1 MPSHVDV
8 FKTNVRIRSMAK
20 VLAILASHRREK
32 YLVLTTIWI
41 CNVCQVNS
49 SNLIGVSSLPQ
60 KVGKNVRKKSRK
72 KWEYGKNFKEDL
84 KLKVLFNAL
93 NELCKQT
100 IPLLDE
106 FWFQTSFKKHP
117 KLWWGGRG
125 EGEGEGE
132 FWTFSTLLPFSL
144 MLQ

>member
-1 MPSHVDV
+1 MFVKSTAV
-8 FKTNVRIRSMAK
+8 TWLGSA
-20 VLAILASHRREK
+20 ASHRKLEK
-32 YLVLTTIWI
+32 M
-41 CNVCQVNS
+41 S
-49 SNLIGVSSLPQ
+49 
-60 KVGKNVRKKSRK
+60 GKSQEK
-72 KWEYGKNFKEDL
+72 KWEYGENFKEDL